1 MSRRNRRR
9 RPVPLSGIFSADVQ
23 VFRFHPDGTVL
34 DVLVR
39 PAPRPE
45 NAGAIATWLRREVR
59 TPGVHTARYEQ
70 HGVHVAFTTRGHVR
84 DEEIEVRGT
93 WSKGQLTLG
102 LARRGRET
110 TPRRFARLDI
120 PRR

>member
-1 MSRRNRRR
+1 MTRRNRRQ
-9 RPVPLSGIFSADVQ
+9 RPVRLSGIFSADVQ
-23 VFRFHPDGTVL
+23 VFRFYPDGTVL

-45 NAGAIATWLRREVR
+45 NAATIATWLRRELP

-70 HGVHVAFTTRGHVR
+70 HGERVAFTRGHLR

-93 WSKGQLTLG
+93 WSEGRLALG
-102 LARRGRET
+102 LAGRGRGLA
-110 TPRRFARLDI
+110 PRRFARLDAA
-120 PRR
+120 RR